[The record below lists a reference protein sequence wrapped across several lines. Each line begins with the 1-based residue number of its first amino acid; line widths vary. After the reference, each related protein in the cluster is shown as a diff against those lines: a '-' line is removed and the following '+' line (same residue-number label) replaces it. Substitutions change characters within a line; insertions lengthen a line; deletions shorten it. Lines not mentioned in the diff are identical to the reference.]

1 MPGTRRLWWC
11 VSQASYQIKVS
22 EPRSCI
28 QIAENLHNMQLVA
41 VTKLTSAS
49 GLDSESFWAAM
60 NAQEIPSKVELHASF
75 TGCTAT
81 C

>member
-1 MPGTRRLWWC
+1 
-11 VSQASYQIKVS
+11 
-22 EPRSCI
+22 
-28 QIAENLHNMQLVA
+28 MQLVA